1 MTTYSANDMARKI
14 ITLEDYPL
22 PETNVYEHR
31 LLATIIQDY
40 TLANEVMSIIKREMF
55 SCEQTQHIWDVF
67 CDMYY
72 KKETIDMLTILPR
85 VDKKYYLDNIL
96 SAQTEFSPNA
106 TIDLALGFLDTY
118 IKRMAYIESVTALQK
133 ITNGAP
139 SDVIRDGFDTF
150 SKRVTS
156 GIGNKVGDDASEIA
170 NELADELSKGIIT
183 RVSTHIRTLDYF
195 TYGGFNGGN
204 LVILAARPSVG
215 KTTIAMQIAQA
226 ASADNNKT
234 LVFSLEMT
242 KKELVQRLLQST
254 GLVSQYELVTHNINW
269 DNYEKALGMVVNSNL
284 IINDDAYNIHDIRH
298 KIITSVKTQGV
309 KMVMID
315 YLQLMK
321 GADPRMSKND
331 QVGELTSALKQTA
344 KQCNIP
350 IIVLS
355 QLSRESVR
363 ENRSPQLYDLRSSGA
378 IEQDAD
384 IVIMLERSKDDMG
397 AIIDNKIDMWIRKNR
412 AGKCNFD
419 NPIRLKGNEYYTN
432 FVEE

>member
-1 MTTYSANDMARKI
+1 MARKI
-14 ITLEDYPL
+14 LTLDDYPL
-22 PETNVYEHR
+22 PETSVYEHR

-55 SCEQTQHIWDVF
+55 SCKQTQQIWDVF

-96 SAQTEFSPNA
+96 PAQAEFSPNA

-133 ITNGAP
+133 ITNGVS
-139 SDVIRDGFDTF
+139 SDVIREGFDTF

-170 NELADELSKGIIT
+170 NELADELSKGKIT
-183 RVSTHIRTLDYF
+183 RVATHIRTLDYF

-254 GLVSQYELVTHNINW
+254 GLVSQYELVTHDINW
-269 DNYEKALGMVVNSNL
+269 DNYERALGMVVNSNL
-284 IINDDAYNIHDIRH
+284 IVNDDAYNIHDIRH
-298 KIITSVKTQGV
+298 KIITSVKMQGV

-321 GADPRMSKND
+321 GANPRLSKAD

-363 ENRSPQLYDLRSSGA
+363 ENRSPQLYDLRDSGS

-384 IVIMLERSKDDMG
+384 IVVMLERSKDDMG
-397 AIIDNKIDMWIRKNR
+397 GIIDNTIDMWIRKNR

-432 FVEE
+432 FAEE

>member
-1 MTTYSANDMARKI
+1 MARKI
-14 ITLEDYPL
+14 LTLEDYPL

-55 SCEQTQHIWDVF
+55 SCKQTQQIWDVF

-96 SAQTEFSPNA
+96 PAQAEFSPNA

-139 SDVIRDGFDTF
+139 SDVIREGFDTF

-183 RVSTHIRTLDYF
+183 RVATHIRTLDYF

-269 DNYEKALGMVVNSNL
+269 DNYERALGMVVNSNL

-298 KIITSVKTQGV
+298 KIITSVKMQGV
-309 KMVMID
+309 KMVIID
-315 YLQLMK
+315 YLQLIK
-321 GADPRMSKND
+321 GADPRMSMND

-384 IVIMLERSKDDMG
+384 IVVMLERSKDDTG
-397 AIIDNKIDMWIRKNR
+397 AIIDNTIDMWIRKNR

>member
-1 MTTYSANDMARKI
+1 MARKI

-55 SCEQTQHIWDVF
+55 SCKQTQQIWDVF

-96 SAQTEFSPNA
+96 SAQAVFSPIA
-106 TIDLALGFLDTY
+106 TMDLALGFLDTY

-133 ITNGAP
+133 ITNGVS
-139 SDVIRDGFDTF
+139 SDVIREGFDTF

-363 ENRSPQLYDLRSSGA
+363 ENRSPQLYDLRDSGS

-384 IVIMLERSKDDMG
+384 IVVMLERSKDDMG

-432 FVEE
+432 FAEE

>member
-1 MTTYSANDMARKI
+1 MARKI
-14 ITLEDYPL
+14 LTLEDYPL
-22 PETNVYEHR
+22 PETSIYEHR

-55 SCEQTQHIWDVF
+55 SCKQTQQIWDVF

-96 SAQTEFSPNA
+96 SAQAEFSPNA

-118 IKRMAYIESVTALQK
+118 IKRMAYFESVTALQK

-139 SDVIRDGFDTF
+139 SDVIREGFDTF
-150 SKRVTS
+150 SQRVTS

-183 RVSTHIRTLDYF
+183 RVATHIRTLDYF

-269 DNYEKALGMVVNSNL
+269 DNYERALGMVVNSNL

-309 KMVMID
+309 KMVLID
-315 YLQLMK
+315 YLQLIK
-321 GADPRMSKND
+321 GADQRMSMND

-384 IVIMLERSKDDMG
+384 IVVMLERSKDDMG

>member
-1 MTTYSANDMARKI
+1 MARKI
-14 ITLEDYPL
+14 LTLEDYPL

-55 SCEQTQHIWDVF
+55 SCKQTQQIWDVF

-72 KKETIDMLTILPR
+72 KKETIDMLTILPK

-96 SAQTEFSPNA
+96 SAQAVFSPIA
-106 TIDLALGFLDTY
+106 TMDLALGFLDTY

-133 ITNGAP
+133 ITNGVS
-139 SDVIRDGFDTF
+139 SDVIREGFDTF

-170 NELADELSKGIIT
+170 NELADELSKGKVT
-183 RVSTHIRTLDYF
+183 RVATHIRTLDYF

-254 GLVSQYELVTHNINW
+254 GLVSQYELVTHDINW
-269 DNYEKALGMVVNSNL
+269 DNYERALGMVVNSNL

-355 QLSRESVR
+355 QLSRENVR
-363 ENRSPQLYDLRSSGA
+363 ENRSPQLYDLRDSGC

-384 IVIMLERSKDDMG
+384 IVVMLERSKDDMG

>member
-1 MTTYSANDMARKI
+1 MARKI
-14 ITLEDYPL
+14 LTLEDYPL

-55 SCEQTQHIWDVF
+55 SCKQTQQIWDVF

-96 SAQTEFSPNA
+96 SAQAVFSPIA
-106 TIDLALGFLDTY
+106 TMDLALGFLDTY
-118 IKRMAYIESVTALQK
+118 IKRMAYIESVSALQK
-133 ITNGAP
+133 ITNGVS
-139 SDVIRDGFDTF
+139 SDVIREGFDTF

-156 GIGNKVGDDASEIA
+156 GIGNNVGDDASEIA
-170 NELADELSKGIIT
+170 NELADELSKGKVT
-183 RVSTHIRTLDYF
+183 RVATHIRTLDYF

-269 DNYEKALGMVVNSNL
+269 DNYERALGMVVNSNL

-355 QLSRESVR
+355 QLSRENVR
-363 ENRSPQLYDLRSSGA
+363 ENRSPQLYDLRDSGC

-384 IVIMLERSKDDMG
+384 IVVMLERSKDDMG

>member
-1 MTTYSANDMARKI
+1 MARKI
-14 ITLEDYPL
+14 LTLEDYPL
-22 PETNVYEHR
+22 PETSIYEHR

-55 SCEQTQHIWDVF
+55 SCEQTQQIWDVF

-96 SAQTEFSPNA
+96 SAQAVFSPIA
-106 TIDLALGFLDTY
+106 TMDLALGFLDTY
-118 IKRMAYIESVTALQK
+118 IKRMAYFESVTALQK

-170 NELADELSKGIIT
+170 NELADELSKGKIT
-183 RVSTHIRTLDYF
+183 RVATHIRTLDYF

-242 KKELVQRLLQST
+242 KKELVQRMLQST

-269 DNYEKALGMVVNSNL
+269 DNYERALGMVVNSNL

-363 ENRSPQLYDLRSSGA
+363 ENRSPQLYDLRDSGS

-384 IVIMLERSKDDMG
+384 IVVMLERSKDDMG

>member
-1 MTTYSANDMARKI
+1 MARKTL
-14 ITLEDYPL
+14 TLEDYPL

-55 SCEQTQHIWDVF
+55 SCKQTQQIWDVF

-96 SAQTEFSPNA
+96 SAQAEFSPIA
-106 TIDLALGFLDTY
+106 TMDLALGFLDTY

-133 ITNGAP
+133 ITNGVS
-139 SDVIRDGFDTF
+139 SDVIREGFDTF
-150 SKRVTS
+150 SQRVTS
-156 GIGNKVGDDASEIA
+156 GIGNKVGHDASDIA
-170 NELADELSKGIIT
+170 NELADDLSKGIIT
-183 RVSTHIRTLDYF
+183 RVATHIRTLDYF

-363 ENRSPQLYDLRSSGA
+363 ENRSPQLYDLRDSGA

-384 IVIMLERSKDDMG
+384 IVVMLERSKDDMG

>member
-1 MTTYSANDMARKI
+1 MARKI
-14 ITLEDYPL
+14 LTLEDYPL
-22 PETNVYEHR
+22 PETSVYEHR

-55 SCEQTQHIWDVF
+55 SCKQTQQIWDVF

-96 SAQTEFSPNA
+96 SAQAVFSPIA
-106 TIDLALGFLDTY
+106 TMDLALGFLDTY

-133 ITNGAP
+133 ITNGVS
-139 SDVIRDGFDTF
+139 SDVIREGFDTF

-269 DNYEKALGMVVNSNL
+269 DNYERALGMVVNSNL
-284 IINDDAYNIHDIRH
+284 IINDDAYNIHEIRH

-315 YLQLMK
+315 YLQLIK
-321 GADPRMSKND
+321 GADPRMSMND

-363 ENRSPQLYDLRSSGA
+363 ENRSPQLYDLRDSGS

-384 IVIMLERSKDDMG
+384 IVVMLERSKDDMG

>member
-1 MTTYSANDMARKI
+1 MTTYSANNMARKI
-14 ITLEDYPL
+14 LTLEDYPL

-55 SCEQTQHIWDVF
+55 SCKQTQQIWDVF

-96 SAQTEFSPNA
+96 SAQAEFSPIA

-133 ITNGAP
+133 ITNGAS
-139 SDVIRDGFDTF
+139 SDVIREGFDTF

-183 RVSTHIRTLDYF
+183 RVATHIRTLDYF

-204 LVILAARPSVG
+204 LIILAARPSVG

-254 GLVSQYELVTHNINW
+254 GLVSQYELVTHKINW

-321 GADPRMSKND
+321 GANPRMSKND

-363 ENRSPQLYDLRSSGA
+363 ENRSPQLYDLRDSGS

-384 IVIMLERSKDDMG
+384 IVVMLERSKDDMG

-432 FVEE
+432 FAEE

>member
-1 MTTYSANDMARKI
+1 MARKI
-14 ITLEDYPL
+14 LTLEDYPL
-22 PETNVYEHR
+22 PETSVYEHR

-55 SCEQTQHIWDVF
+55 SCEQTQQIWDVF

-96 SAQTEFSPNA
+96 SAQAVFSPIA
-106 TIDLALGFLDTY
+106 TMDLALGFLDTY

-133 ITNGAP
+133 ITNGVS
-139 SDVIRDGFDTF
+139 SDVIREGFDTF

-170 NELADELSKGIIT
+170 NELADELSKGKIT
-183 RVSTHIRTLDYF
+183 RVATHIRTLDYF

-315 YLQLMK
+315 YLQLIK
-321 GADPRMSKND
+321 GADPRMSMND

-384 IVIMLERSKDDMG
+384 IVVMLERSKDDMG

>member
-1 MTTYSANDMARKI
+1 MARKI
-14 ITLEDYPL
+14 LTLDDYPL

-55 SCEQTQHIWDVF
+55 SCEQTQQIWDVF

-96 SAQTEFSPNA
+96 SAQAVFSPIA
-106 TIDLALGFLDTY
+106 TMDLALGFLDTY

-133 ITNGAP
+133 ITNGVS
-139 SDVIRDGFDTF
+139 SDVIREGFDTF

-156 GIGNKVGDDASEIA
+156 GIGNKVGDDANEIA
-170 NELADELSKGIIT
+170 NELADELSKGKVT
-183 RVSTHIRTLDYF
+183 RVATHIRTLDYF

-269 DNYEKALGMVVNSNL
+269 DNYERALGMVVNSNL

-298 KIITSVKTQGV
+298 KIITSVKMQGV
-309 KMVMID
+309 KMVLID

-321 GADPRMSKND
+321 GANPMLSKND

-355 QLSRESVR
+355 QLSRENVR
-363 ENRSPQLYDLRSSGA
+363 ENRSPQLYDLRDSGC

-384 IVIMLERSKDDMG
+384 IVVMLERSKDDMG

>member
-1 MTTYSANDMARKI
+1 MARKI
-14 ITLEDYPL
+14 LTLEDYPL

-55 SCEQTQHIWDVF
+55 SCEQTQQIWDVF

-96 SAQTEFSPNA
+96 SAQAVFSPIA
-106 TIDLALGFLDTY
+106 TMDLALGFLDTY

-133 ITNGAP
+133 ITNGVS
-139 SDVIRDGFDTF
+139 SDVIREGFDTF

-170 NELADELSKGIIT
+170 NELADELSKGKIT
-183 RVSTHIRTLDYF
+183 RVATHIRTLDYF

-242 KKELVQRLLQST
+242 KKELVQRMLQST

-269 DNYEKALGMVVNSNL
+269 DNYERALGMVVNSNL

-331 QVGELTSALKQTA
+331 QVGELTSILKQTA

-363 ENRSPQLYDLRSSGA
+363 ENRSPQLYDLRDSGS

-384 IVIMLERSKDDMG
+384 IVVMLERSKDDMG

>member
-1 MTTYSANDMARKI
+1 MARKI
-14 ITLEDYPL
+14 LTLEDYPL

-55 SCEQTQHIWDVF
+55 SCEQTQQIWDVF

-96 SAQTEFSPNA
+96 SAQAEFSPIA
-106 TIDLALGFLDTY
+106 TMDLALGFLDTY

-133 ITNGAP
+133 ITNGVS
-139 SDVIRDGFDTF
+139 SDVIREGFDTF
-150 SKRVTS
+150 SKRVTN
-156 GIGNKVGDDASEIA
+156 GIGDKVGDDASEIA
-170 NELADELSKGIIT
+170 NELADDLSKGIIT
-183 RVSTHIRTLDYF
+183 RVATHIRTLDYF

-269 DNYEKALGMVVNSNL
+269 DNYERALGMVVNSNL

-321 GADPRMSKND
+321 GADQRMSKND

-363 ENRSPQLYDLRSSGA
+363 ENRSPQLYDLRDSGA

-384 IVIMLERSKDDMG
+384 IVVMLERSKDDMG

>member
-14 ITLEDYPL
+14 LTLEDYPL
-22 PETNVYEHR
+22 PETSVYEHR

-55 SCEQTQHIWDVF
+55 SCKQTQQIWDVF

-96 SAQTEFSPNA
+96 SAQAVFSPIA
-106 TIDLALGFLDTY
+106 TMDLALGFLDTY

-133 ITNGAP
+133 ITNGVS
-139 SDVIRDGFDTF
+139 SDVIREGFDTF
-150 SKRVTS
+150 SKRVRS

-183 RVSTHIRTLDYF
+183 RVATHIRTLDYF

-269 DNYEKALGMVVNSNL
+269 DNYERALGMVVNSNL

-363 ENRSPQLYDLRSSGA
+363 ENRSPQLYDLRDSGS

-384 IVIMLERSKDDMG
+384 IVVMLERSKDDMG

>member
-1 MTTYSANDMARKI
+1 MARRI
-14 ITLEDYPL
+14 LTLDEYPL
-22 PETNVYEHR
+22 PETSVYEHR

-96 SAQTEFSPNA
+96 SAQAVFSPIA
-106 TIDLALGFLDTY
+106 TMDLALGFLDTY

-133 ITNGAP
+133 ITNGVS
-139 SDVIRDGFDTF
+139 SDVIREGFDTF

-170 NELADELSKGIIT
+170 NELADELSKGKIT
-183 RVSTHIRTLDYF
+183 RVATHIRTLDYF

-269 DNYEKALGMVVNSNL
+269 DNYERALGMVVNSNL

-315 YLQLMK
+315 YLQLIK
-321 GADPRMSKND
+321 GADPRMSMND

-363 ENRSPQLYDLRSSGA
+363 ENRSPQLYDLRDSGA

-384 IVIMLERSKDDMG
+384 IVVMLERSKDDMG
-397 AIIDNKIDMWIRKNR
+397 GIIDNTIDMWIRKNR

>member
-1 MTTYSANDMARKI
+1 MARKI
-14 ITLEDYPL
+14 LTLEDYPL
-22 PETNVYEHR
+22 PETSVYEHR

-55 SCEQTQHIWDVF
+55 SCKQTQQIWDVF

-96 SAQTEFSPNA
+96 SAQAVFSPIA
-106 TIDLALGFLDTY
+106 TMDLALGFLDTY

-133 ITNGAP
+133 ITNGVS
-139 SDVIRDGFDTF
+139 SDVIREGFDTF

-170 NELADELSKGIIT
+170 NELADELSKGKIT
-183 RVSTHIRTLDYF
+183 RVATHIRTLDYF

-204 LVILAARPSVG
+204 LIILAARPSVG

-284 IINDDAYNIHDIRH
+284 IINDDAYNIHEIRH

-321 GADPRMSKND
+321 GANPRMSKND

-363 ENRSPQLYDLRSSGA
+363 ENRSPQLYDLRDSGS

-384 IVIMLERSKDDMG
+384 IVVMLERSKDDMG

>member
-1 MTTYSANDMARKI
+1 MARKI

-85 VDKKYYLDNIL
+85 VDKKYYLDNII
-96 SAQTEFSPNA
+96 SAQAEFSPNA

-133 ITNGAP
+133 ITNGAS
-139 SDVIRDGFDTF
+139 SDVIREGFDTF

-183 RVSTHIRTLDYF
+183 RVATHIRTLDYF

-269 DNYEKALGMVVNSNL
+269 DNYERALGMVVNSNL
-284 IINDDAYNIHDIRH
+284 IINDDAYNIHEIRH

-363 ENRSPQLYDLRSSGA
+363 ENRSPQLYDLRDSGS

-384 IVIMLERSKDDMG
+384 IVVMLERSKDDMG

>member
-1 MTTYSANDMARKI
+1 MARKI
-14 ITLEDYPL
+14 LTLEDYPL

-55 SCEQTQHIWDVF
+55 SCKQTQQIWDVF

-96 SAQTEFSPNA
+96 SAQAVFSPIA
-106 TIDLALGFLDTY
+106 TMDLALGFLDTY

-133 ITNGAP
+133 ITNGVS
-139 SDVIRDGFDTF
+139 SDVIREGFDTF

-234 LVFSLEMT
+234 SVFSLEMAT
-242 KKELVQRLLQST
+242 KELVQRLLQST

-269 DNYEKALGMVVNSNL
+269 DNYERALGMVVNSNL
-284 IINDDAYNIHDIRH
+284 IINDDAYNIHEIRH

-315 YLQLMK
+315 YLQLIK
-321 GADPRMSKND
+321 GADPRMSMND

-363 ENRSPQLYDLRSSGA
+363 ENRSPQLYDLRDSGS

-384 IVIMLERSKDDMG
+384 IVVMLERSKDDMG
-397 AIIDNKIDMWIRKNR
+397 GIIDNTIDMWIRKNR

>member
-1 MTTYSANDMARKI
+1 MTTYSVNDMARKI
-14 ITLEDYPL
+14 LTLDDYPL
-22 PETNVYEHR
+22 PETSVYEHR

-55 SCEQTQHIWDVF
+55 SCKQTQQIWDVF

-96 SAQTEFSPNA
+96 PAQAEFSPNA

-133 ITNGAP
+133 ITNGVS
-139 SDVIRDGFDTF
+139 SDVIREGFDTF

-183 RVSTHIRTLDYF
+183 RVATHIRTLDYF

-254 GLVSQYELVTHNINW
+254 GLVSQYELVTHDINW
-269 DNYEKALGMVVNSNL
+269 DNYERALGMVVNSNL

-321 GADPRMSKND
+321 GANPRMSKND

-363 ENRSPQLYDLRSSGA
+363 ENRSPQLYDLRDSGA

-384 IVIMLERSKDDMG
+384 IVVMLERSKDDMG

>member
-1 MTTYSANDMARKI
+1 MARKI
-14 ITLEDYPL
+14 LTLNEYPL

-55 SCEQTQHIWDVF
+55 SCKQTQQIWDVF

-72 KKETIDMLTILPR
+72 KKETINMLTILPR

-96 SAQTEFSPNA
+96 SAQAEFSPIA
-106 TIDLALGFLDTY
+106 TMDLALGFLDTY

-133 ITNGAP
+133 ITNGAS
-139 SDVIRDGFDTF
+139 SDVIREGFDTF

-156 GIGNKVGDDASEIA
+156 GIGNKVGDDAGEIA

-183 RVSTHIRTLDYF
+183 RIATHIRTLDYF

-269 DNYEKALGMVVNSNL
+269 DNYERALGMVVNSNL

-321 GADPRMSKND
+321 GANPMMSKND
-331 QVGELTSALKQTA
+331 QVGELTSILKQTA

-355 QLSRESVR
+355 QLNRASAS
-363 ENRSPQLYDLRSSGA
+363 ENRSPQLYDLRDSGA

-384 IVIMLERSKDDMG
+384 IVVMLERSKDDMG

>member
-1 MTTYSANDMARKI
+1 MARKI
-14 ITLEDYPL
+14 LTLEDYPL

-96 SAQTEFSPNA
+96 SAQAVFSPIA
-106 TIDLALGFLDTY
+106 TMDLALGFLDTY

-133 ITNGAP
+133 ITNGVS
-139 SDVIRDGFDTF
+139 SDVIREGFDTF

-170 NELADELSKGIIT
+170 NELADELSKGKIT
-183 RVSTHIRTLDYF
+183 RVATHIRTLDYF

-242 KKELVQRLLQST
+242 KKELVQRMLQST

-269 DNYEKALGMVVNSNL
+269 DNYERALGMVVNSNL

-331 QVGELTSALKQTA
+331 QVGELTSILKQTA

-363 ENRSPQLYDLRSSGA
+363 ENRSPQLYDLRDSGS

-384 IVIMLERSKDDMG
+384 IVVMLERSKDDMG

>member
-1 MTTYSANDMARKI
+1 MARKI
-14 ITLEDYPL
+14 LTLEDYPL
-22 PETNVYEHR
+22 PETSVYEHR

-40 TLANEVMSIIKREMF
+40 TLANEVMSIIKRDMF
-55 SCEQTQHIWDVF
+55 SCKQTQQIWDVF

-133 ITNGAP
+133 ITNGAS
-139 SDVIRDGFDTF
+139 SDVIREGFDTF

-269 DNYEKALGMVVNSNL
+269 NNYERALGMVVNSNL

-321 GADPRMSKND
+321 GANPRMSKND
-331 QVGELTSALKQTA
+331 QVGELTSVLKQTA

-363 ENRSPQLYDLRSSGA
+363 ENRSPQLYDLRDSGS

-384 IVIMLERSKDDMG
+384 IVVMLERSKDDLG

>member
-1 MTTYSANDMARKI
+1 MARKI

-55 SCEQTQHIWDVF
+55 SCKQTQQIWDVF

-96 SAQTEFSPNA
+96 SAQAEFSPNA

-118 IKRMAYIESVTALQK
+118 IKRMAYFESVTALQK

-139 SDVIRDGFDTF
+139 SDVIREGFDTF

-183 RVSTHIRTLDYF
+183 RVATHIRTLDYF

-309 KMVMID
+309 KMVLID

-321 GADPRMSKND
+321 GANPMMSKND

-355 QLSRESVR
+355 QLNRTSAS
-363 ENRSPQLYDLRSSGA
+363 ENRSPQLYDLRDSGC

-384 IVIMLERSKDDMG
+384 IVVMLERSKDDMG

>member
-1 MTTYSANDMARKI
+1 MARKI
-14 ITLEDYPL
+14 LTLEDYPL

-55 SCEQTQHIWDVF
+55 SCEQTQQIWDVF

-96 SAQTEFSPNA
+96 SAQAVFSPIA
-106 TIDLALGFLDTY
+106 TMDLALGFLDTY

-133 ITNGAP
+133 ITNGVS
-139 SDVIRDGFDTF
+139 SDVIREGFDTF
-150 SKRVTS
+150 SKRVTR

-183 RVSTHIRTLDYF
+183 RVATHIRTLDYF

-269 DNYEKALGMVVNSNL
+269 DNYERALGMVVNSNL

-363 ENRSPQLYDLRSSGA
+363 ENRSPQLYDLRDSGA

-384 IVIMLERSKDDMG
+384 IVVMLERSKDDMG

-432 FVEE
+432 FAEE

>member
-1 MTTYSANDMARKI
+1 MARKI
-14 ITLEDYPL
+14 LTLEDYPL

-55 SCEQTQHIWDVF
+55 SCKQTQQIWDVF

-96 SAQTEFSPNA
+96 PAQAEFSPNA

-118 IKRMAYIESVTALQK
+118 IKRMAYFESVTALQK

-139 SDVIRDGFDTF
+139 SDVIREGFDTF
-150 SKRVTS
+150 SQRVTS

-183 RVSTHIRTLDYF
+183 RVATHIRTLDYF

-254 GLVSQYELVTHNINW
+254 GLVSQYELVTHDINW
-269 DNYEKALGMVVNSNL
+269 DNYERAVGMVVNSNL

-315 YLQLMK
+315 YLQLIK
-321 GADPRMSKND
+321 GADPRLSMND

-384 IVIMLERSKDDMG
+384 IVVMLERPKDDMG

>member
-1 MTTYSANDMARKI
+1 MARKI
-14 ITLEDYPL
+14 LTLDDYPL

-31 LLATIIQDY
+31 LLSTIIQDY

-55 SCEQTQHIWDVF
+55 SCEQTQQIWDVF

-96 SAQTEFSPNA
+96 SAQAVFSPIA
-106 TIDLALGFLDTY
+106 TMDLALGFLDTY

-133 ITNGAP
+133 ITNGVS
-139 SDVIRDGFDTF
+139 SDVIREGFDTF

-156 GIGNKVGDDASEIA
+156 GIGNKVGDDANEIA
-170 NELADELSKGIIT
+170 NELADELSKGKVT
-183 RVSTHIRTLDYF
+183 RVATHIRTLDYF

-254 GLVSQYELVTHNINW
+254 GLVSQYELVTHDINW

-298 KIITSVKTQGV
+298 KIITSVKMQGV
-309 KMVMID
+309 KMVLID

-321 GADPRMSKND
+321 GANPMLSKND

-355 QLSRESVR
+355 QLSRETVR
-363 ENRSPQLYDLRSSGA
+363 ENRSPQLYDLRDSGC

-384 IVIMLERSKDDMG
+384 IVVMLERSKDDMG

>member
-1 MTTYSANDMARKI
+1 MARKI
-14 ITLEDYPL
+14 LTLEDYPL

-55 SCEQTQHIWDVF
+55 SCKQTQQIWDVF

-96 SAQTEFSPNA
+96 SAQAEFSPIA
-106 TIDLALGFLDTY
+106 TMDLALGFLDTY

-133 ITNGAP
+133 ITNGVS
-139 SDVIRDGFDTF
+139 SDVIREGFDTF

-170 NELADELSKGIIT
+170 NELADDLSKGIIT
-183 RVSTHIRTLDYF
+183 RVATHIRTLDYF

-254 GLVSQYELVTHNINW
+254 GLVSQYELVTHDINW
-269 DNYEKALGMVVNSNL
+269 DNYERALGMVVNSNL

-363 ENRSPQLYDLRSSGA
+363 ENRSPQLYDLRDSGA

-384 IVIMLERSKDDMG
+384 IVVMLERSKDDMG

>member
-1 MTTYSANDMARKI
+1 MARRI
-14 ITLEDYPL
+14 LTLEDYPL
-22 PETNVYEHR
+22 PETSIYEHR

-55 SCEQTQHIWDVF
+55 SCKQTQQIWDVF

-96 SAQTEFSPNA
+96 SAQAEFSPNA

-150 SKRVTS
+150 SQRVTS

-315 YLQLMK
+315 YLQLIK
-321 GADPRMSKND
+321 GADPRMSMND

-384 IVIMLERSKDDMG
+384 IVVMLERSKDDMG
-397 AIIDNKIDMWIRKNR
+397 GIIDNTIDMWIRKNR

>member
-1 MTTYSANDMARKI
+1 MARKI
-14 ITLEDYPL
+14 LTLEDYPL

-55 SCEQTQHIWDVF
+55 SCEQTQQIWDVF

-96 SAQTEFSPNA
+96 SAQAEFSPIA
-106 TIDLALGFLDTY
+106 TMDLALGFLDTY

-133 ITNGAP
+133 ITNGVS
-139 SDVIRDGFDTF
+139 SDVIREGFDTF

-170 NELADELSKGIIT
+170 NELADELSKGKIT
-183 RVSTHIRTLDYF
+183 RVATHIRTLDYF

-242 KKELVQRLLQST
+242 KKELVQRMLQST

-269 DNYEKALGMVVNSNL
+269 DNYERALGMVVNSNL

-315 YLQLMK
+315 YLQLIK
-321 GADPRMSKND
+321 GADPRMSMND

-384 IVIMLERSKDDMG
+384 IVVMLERSKDDMG